1 MTKYYALF
9 NKELDAVVFPIDRLL
24 TKEEAEKELERQEH
38 DGELEI
44 REVDPPA
51 EES

>member
-1 MTKYYALF
+1 MTKYYAIYH
-9 NKELDAVVFPIDRLL
+9 KEMNRPVFPIDRLL
-24 TKEEAEKELERQEH
+24 TKEEADAALAEQDKAE
-38 DGELEI
+38 ELEI

>member
-1 MTKYYALF
+1 MTKYYAIYH
-9 NKELDAVVFPIDRLL
+9 KEMNRPVFPIDRLL
-24 TKEEAEKELERQEH
+24 TKEEADAALAEQEKSE
-38 DGELEI
+38 ELEI